1 MATML
6 LTPRQCAGV
15 LRALGDETRLR
26 ILEAL
31 LVEEKCVSDLVR
43 EIRRGQPQVSHHLRI
58 LREAGLVEG
67 LREGKR
73 ICYRVSPRL
82 QRALTPSRR
91 QALDFGC
98 CQISFPEALLVS
110 QARHAG

>member
-1 MATML
+1 MPKRK

-15 LRALGDETRLR
+15 LRAIGDETRLL
-26 ILEAL
+26 IIESL
-31 LVEEKCVSDLVR
+31 LAHEKCVSALVQ
-43 EIRRGQPQVSHHLRI
+43 ETRRRQPHVSHHLRI

-82 QRALTPSRR
+82 QRALKQSRR
-91 QALDFGC
+91 QALDLGC
-98 CQISFPEALLVS
+98 CLISFPQSTVS
-110 QARHAG
+110 AASRE